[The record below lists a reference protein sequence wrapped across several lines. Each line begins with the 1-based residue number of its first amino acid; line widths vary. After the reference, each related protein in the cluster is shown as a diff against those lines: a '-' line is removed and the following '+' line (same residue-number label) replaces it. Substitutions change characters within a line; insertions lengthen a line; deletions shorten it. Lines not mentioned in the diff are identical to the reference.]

1 MRLDKFICK
10 SSEMSRN
17 EAKKALRYG
26 QIKVDG
32 NVVKSSTF
40 NVEKTHEVTMNGE
53 VLTLIGIRYIMLHKP
68 EETVCSNVDE
78 VYPSVLNLI
87 DLPKAFEL
95 TIAGRLDADTTG
107 LVILT
112 DDGQWAHKI
121 TSPRHQCKKVYRVV
135 LKENMTTAMKNTLE
149 QGVQLNN
156 EHGLTKPA
164 IVQVLSPR
172 EILLTICEGKY
183 HQVKR
188 MLAAV
193 GNKVLE
199 LHRQQ
204 IGDIVLDEN
213 VAEGQWRYL
222 TPQEVSNLN
231 SG

>member
-32 NVVKSSTF
+32 NVIKSSTF
-40 NVEKTHEVTMNGE
+40 NVEENNEVTINGE
-53 VLTLIGIRYIMLHKP
+53 VLSLIGVRYIMLHKP
-68 EETVCSNVDE
+68 EEMVCSNVDE
-78 VYPSVLNLI
+78 IYPSILNLI

-95 TIAGRLDADTTG
+95 SIAGRLDADTTG

-112 DDGQWAHKI
+112 DDGQWAHKV
-121 TSPRHQCKKVYRVV
+121 TSPRHHCKKVYRIV
-135 LKENMTTAMKNTLE
+135 LQENITPEMQKALE
-149 QGVQLNN
+149 EGVQLNSEN
-156 EHGLTKPA
+156 DLTKPA
-164 IVQVLSPR
+164 TVEISSPR
-172 EILLTICEGKY
+172 EILLTISEGKY

-204 IGDIVLDEN
+204 IGDIILGDDLV
-213 VAEGQWRYL
+213 EGQWRYL
-222 TPQEVSNLN
+222 TAEEVS
-231 SG
+231 SI

>member
-40 NVEKTHEVTMNGE
+40 NVEETNEVTMNGE
-53 VLTLIGIRYIMLHKP
+53 LLNLIGIRYIMLHKP

-78 VYPSVLNLI
+78 VYPSILNLI
-87 DLPKAFEL
+87 DLPKAFDL

-121 TSPRHQCKKVYRVV
+121 TSPRHECKKIYRAV
-135 LKENMTTAMKNTLE
+135 LKEDFTSVMQNALE

-164 IVQVLSPR
+164 IVEVLSTR
-172 EILLTICEGKY
+172 EIRLTITEGKY

-204 IGDIVLDEN
+204 IGDIVLEDD

-222 TPQEVSNLN
+222 TAEEVASI
-231 SG
+231 